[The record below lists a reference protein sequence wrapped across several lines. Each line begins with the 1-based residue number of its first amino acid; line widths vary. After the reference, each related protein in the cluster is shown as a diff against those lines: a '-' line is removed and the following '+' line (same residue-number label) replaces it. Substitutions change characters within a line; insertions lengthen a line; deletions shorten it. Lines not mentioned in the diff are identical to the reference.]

1 MVFEFQLEEEGRA
14 YGSTFPR
21 RCSKDGSIS
30 TIEASLPPFFLC
42 IQILSSFH
50 RCQAVVNAWNG
61 NMVELLIKDVS
72 LISEE
77 YPSFRV

>member
-1 MVFEFQLEEEGRA
+1 MVQLFLEGTVRMVLLIQLRLSA
-14 YGSTFPR
+14 
-21 RCSKDGSIS
+21 
-30 TIEASLPPFFLC
+30 LLFFLC
-42 IQILSSFH
+42 IQRLSSFH